1 MTLVL
6 IGKGLVL
13 RGWPSKIEAKTGSII
28 PFWESS
34 RCPRRSPWILFEKR
48 CRAINYRRGKAIGD
62 QLGNVYRKQEIKGKV
77 VGFVDF
83 WADEAQIEIHHP
95 LLPNIIP
102 YCQETQHV
110 FFFLRYI
117 FRYVFF
123 FASQNP
129 SIFPWSL
136 VKETWNLWSFTW
148 WSEFQDLY
156 LPATGIWS
164 ETWVNCMGRG
174 WGSEHWTTY
183 FVKLEKNPWN
193 RILL

>member
-102 YCQETQHV
+102 YCQETKHV
-110 FFFLRYI
+110 FFFKIHVQICFL
-117 FRYVFF
+117 FCKSESLHFSLEF
-123 FASQNP
+123 GQGNLE
-129 SIFPWSL
+129 L
-136 VKETWNLWSFTW
+136 VKLHLMVWIPGPVPSSYWHLVRNLG
-148 WSEFQDLY
+148 QLY
-156 LPATGIWS
+156 GKRL
-164 ETWVNCMGRG
+164 
-174 WGSEHWTTY
+174 
-183 FVKLEKNPWN
+183 
-193 RILL
+193 RIRTLDNLLC

>member
-34 RCPRRSPWILFEKR
+34 RCLRRSPWILFEKR

-77 VGFVDF
+77 VSFVDF
-83 WADEAQIEIHHP
+83 WADEAQIEKTSSLIAKKHNMFFFFKDTFSDMFSF
-95 LLPNIIP
+95 LQVIIP
-102 YCQETQHV
+102 P
-110 FFFLRYI
+110 FFLG
-117 FRYVFF
+117 V
-123 FASQNP
+123 
-129 SIFPWSL
+129 WSRKPL
-136 VKETWNLWSFTW
+136 TCEAFTW

-174 WGSEHWTTY
+174 WGSEQGQLI
-183 FVKLEKNPWN
+183 VLS
-193 RILL
+193 

>member
-13 RGWPSKIEAKTGSII
+13 RGWPSKIEAKTGSIM

-34 RCPRRSPWILFEKR
+34 HCLRPSPWILFEKR

-77 VGFVDF
+77 VGFVLILSR
-83 WADEAQIEIHHP
+83 WSHRLKKHHP
-95 LLPNIIP
+95 LL
-102 YCQETQHV
+102 QKTQHV
-110 FFFLRYI
+110 FFKQNTFSDM
-117 FRYVFF
+117 FF
-123 FASQNP
+123 FPSQNP

-174 WGSEHWTTY
+174 WGSEQGQ
-183 FVKLEKNPWN
+183 L
-193 RILL
+193 ILLS